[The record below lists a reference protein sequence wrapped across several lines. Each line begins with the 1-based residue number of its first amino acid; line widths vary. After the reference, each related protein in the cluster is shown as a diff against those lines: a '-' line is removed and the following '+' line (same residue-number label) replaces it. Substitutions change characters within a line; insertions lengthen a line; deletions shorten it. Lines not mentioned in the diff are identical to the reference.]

1 MSTCPTCGHTEGE
14 RVYDAPPTFPPQ
26 CREDNACECLQ
37 CPWALA
43 WINPDAW
50 SCLLIDGGGYLAPA
64 DVIEKLHDL
73 KFNH

>member
-43 WINPDAW
+43 WINP
-50 SCLLIDGGGYLAPA
+50 A